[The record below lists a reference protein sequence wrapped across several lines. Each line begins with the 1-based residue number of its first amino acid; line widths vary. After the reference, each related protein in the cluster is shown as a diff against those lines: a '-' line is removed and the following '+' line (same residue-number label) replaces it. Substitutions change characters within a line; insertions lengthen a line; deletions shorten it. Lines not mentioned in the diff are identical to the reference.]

1 MSSSRYSVR
10 VASALAITAAMSVL
24 LAGVVR
30 AHPESEGTHGSS
42 CIVTAEPGTV
52 PDGGQFTVSGNFDR
66 ASIFIVPGRNT
77 QPAENAIPDATTP
90 AGASSFSVTF
100 TAQGQGDIT
109 VVAGI
114 PETECG
120 DSDVVTITG
129 TVPNTAMTPAWR
141 AELIAGI
148 VLLVLAAL
156 AFVARQRVNGE
167 AASRAI
173 VKGRARSTPAKFS

>member
-1 MSSSRYSVR
+1 MSASRYRVR
-10 VASALAITAAMSVL
+10 VATAVAITAAMSVL
-24 LAGVVR
+24 LAGVVQ
-30 AHPESEGTHGSS
+30 AHPESEGPHGSS

-52 PDGGQFTVSGNFDR
+52 ADGGQFTVSGNFDR
-66 ASIFIVPGRNT
+66 ATIFIVPGRNT
-77 QPAENAIPDATTP
+77 QPAENATPDATIP

-120 DSDVVTITG
+120 DSDVVTISG
-129 TVPNTAMTPAWR
+129 TLPNTAMTQGWR
-141 AELIAGI
+141 AEFIAG
-148 VLLVLAAL
+148 VALLVLATL
-156 AFVARQRVNGE
+156 AFIARERVTDV

-173 VKGRARSTPAKFS
+173 AKGRAQSKSANMS